1 MSEPS
6 DDQVAYHLL
15 VDPDEQPVLTS
26 AMQVVISSEA
36 HEPQIRALAR
46 GVLDR
51 LEEARAPGTVRS
63 VPLSPGEMKITYTAL
78 RLALDDTVREQ
89 SAERDVLRRLLD
101 KLPDEHAI
109 RAIQLE

>member
-1 MSEPS
+1 MSEPR

-15 VDPDEQPVLTS
+15 VDPDEQPILTQ
-26 AMQVVISSEA
+26 AVRLLISSEA

-46 GVLDR
+46 AVLER
-51 LEEARAPGTVRS
+51 LEEPSDPVRN
-63 VPLSPGEMKITYTAL
+63 VPLSAGEMKITYTAL

-89 SAERDVLRRLLD
+89 GAERDVLWRLLD

>member
-1 MSEPS
+1 MSEPR
-6 DDQVAYHLL
+6 DEQVDYHLL
-15 VDPDEQPVLTS
+15 VDPDEQPILARAVRLL
-26 AMQVVISSEA
+26 ISSES

-46 GVLDR
+46 AVLDG
-51 LEEARAPGTVRS
+51 LEEGGGPATVRT
-63 VPLSPGEMKITYTAL
+63 VPLSAAEMKITYSAL
-78 RLALDDTVREQ
+78 HLALDDTVREQ